1 MPIHKKNDNVWKTT
15 ALSCYYQ
22 FVAKSFMK
30 YGDSEDKPGDSCINK
45 LLSITDEIQKSYG
58 DGFDVR
64 KVFLDQAFIQAVL
77 LMSIFE
83 QRLSFRMFDFMTITK
98 LQ

>member
-1 MPIHKKNDNVWKTT
+1 
-15 ALSCYYQ
+15 
-22 FVAKSFMK
+22 MK

-45 LLSITDEIQKSYG
+45 LLSITHEIHKLSG
-58 DGFDVR
+58 DGIYVR

-77 LMSIFE
+77 LMSVFE
-83 QRLSFRMFDFMTITK
+83 QRLSFRMFDFMTNTK